1 MKYIY
6 LDASARVKRYR
17 QELGSEI
24 VNATIEPAM
33 SRYPRQLVISSL
45 SIIETISIL
54 NRRRNEVGIPTE
66 AFRSALRGV
75 LEELR
80 TYSYALLIDDQLLLS
95 SARYAIE
102 HNINSADAIHLAI
115 LLALQATAVAS
126 GDELLCLAADQRL
139 IRAARAEG
147 LTVINPEADEL
158 PIL

>member
-1 MKYIY
+1 LKYLY
-6 LDASARVKRYR
+6 LDASALVQRYR
-17 QELGSEI
+17 QELGSER
-24 VNATIEPAM
+24 VNATIEQVM
-33 SRYPRQLVISSL
+33 SRHPRQLVISSL

-66 AFRSALRGV
+66 AFRSALRGI

-80 TYSYALLIDDQLLLS
+80 TFSHALLIDDQLLLS

-102 HNINSADAIHLAI
+102 HNIHSADAIHLAI
-115 LLALQATAVAS
+115 LLALQAAAVAS
-126 GDELLCLAADQRL
+126 GDELLCLAADGRL

-147 LTVINPEADEL
+147 LTVINPEADEP

>member
-1 MKYIY
+1 LKYIY
-6 LDASARVKRYR
+6 LDASALVKRYR

-24 VNATIEPAM
+24 VNATIEQAM

-80 TYSYALLIDDQLLLS
+80 TFSYALLIDDQLLLS

>member
-6 LDASARVKRYR
+6 LDASALVKRYR

-66 AFRSALRGV
+66 VFRSTLRGV
-75 LEELR
+75 LEEFW
-80 TYSYALLIDDQLLLS
+80 TFSHALLIEDPL
-95 SARYAIE
+95 
-102 HNINSADAIHLAI
+102 
-115 LLALQATAVAS
+115 
-126 GDELLCLAADQRL
+126 
-139 IRAARAEG
+139 
-147 LTVINPEADEL
+147 
-158 PIL
+158 

>member
-6 LDASARVKRYR
+6 LDASALVKRYR

-24 VNATIEPAM
+24 VNATIEQAM

-54 NRRRNEVGIPTE
+54 NRRRNKVGIPTE

-80 TYSYALLIDDQLLLS
+80 TFSYALLIDDQL
-95 SARYAIE
+95 
-102 HNINSADAIHLAI
+102 
-115 LLALQATAVAS
+115 
-126 GDELLCLAADQRL
+126 
-139 IRAARAEG
+139 
-147 LTVINPEADEL
+147 
-158 PIL
+158 